1 MVSGHWSDVGN
12 GITYFLKLALKENN
26 FKNLHL
32 KKIICSIN
40 IIATKRFPTIMVVPS
55 PLLMFP
61 EGVSPL
67 PPIEPPLARAL
78 GLVLASKSAL
88 G

>member
-32 KKIICSIN
+32 KKLY
-40 IIATKRFPTIMVVPS
+40 VP
-55 PLLMFP
+55 
-61 EGVSPL
+61 
-67 PPIEPPLARAL
+67 
-78 GLVLASKSAL
+78 
-88 G
+88 